1 MKNFLIISE
10 SNDKKLSLDFLKEM
24 ASAKELMGL
33 GSIII
38 VSSWHVETV
47 VLMSRCKPDAP
58 IEITP
63 KEDEQGETYTKR
75 GAC

>member
-38 VSSWHVETV
+38 VSSWHVECVIMMTN
-47 VLMSRCKPDAP
+47 SGSKG
-58 IEITP
+58 
-63 KEDEQGETYTKR
+63 K
-75 GAC
+75 

>member
-38 VSSWHVETV
+38 VSSWHVENV
-47 VLMSRCKPDAP
+47 VLMSRVDK
-58 IEITP
+58 
-63 KEDEQGETYTKR
+63 
-75 GAC
+75 